1 MIKNYKKIALL
12 PIFALLWACNTD
24 DDTKILESSILG
36 KHNYATQT
44 IDVPIQIENIKVQN
58 VQTNGLN
65 TYQLG
70 QLTQG
75 DFGTTSSS
83 IVAQVSLSTLSPTFG
98 ELTQTNEAKTEYYD
112 EKETVE
118 SAYLYLPFYSTASQ
132 TTVNNEQVTTY
143 KLDSIFGNTS
153 ATFSLNVSELDYYL
167 SDTDANL
174 GKKAYFSNQNTP
186 TKATLATNVSTS
198 ISNSQIIRYQFDD
211 PTTTDDES
219 KTERDRL
226 APGIR
231 IAIDPAIFQTYL
243 LDKEGDSALSSNATF
258 TQLLKGIVISAT
270 NFSDDVLALINLAN
284 AKIEVIY
291 TYVHKKDGQEYTKK
305 GLYELKLLQ
314 VVTSQNST
322 VTQQYSIAFNKYEVT
337 NDNITTS
344 ADNIYLKGGQGY
356 VAEVTIPEATIQ
368 ELKNKKALI
377 TQADLIFYVDENKQ
391 NSMNIQKQPLYMV
404 AYKANSGAVLAD
416 FNTDVSYNNNV
427 ISSLATLKS
436 DTNGKYYK
444 LRITDHITE
453 LIKGGKNVKIGVATS
468 TNIVSAS
475 MDAKLYNDSNST
487 ERYTVAGNAES
498 PLCTILFGNST
509 NVNEAVRFKLR
520 VHYATSK

>member
-1 MIKNYKKIALL
+1 MIKIYKKIVL
-12 PIFALLWACNTD
+12 PTAFILLWACNTD

-36 KHNYATQT
+36 AHNYSTQT
-44 IDVPIQIENIKVQN
+44 TDIPIEIENIKVQN
-58 VQTNGLN
+58 IQTNALN

-75 DFGTTSSS
+75 DFGTTLSS
-83 IVAQVSLSTLSPTFG
+83 IVTQVSLSTLNPTFG
-98 ELTQTNEAKTEYYD
+98 KITQENEGKAEYYN

-143 KLDSIFGNTS
+143 KLDSIFGNKS
-153 ATFSLNVSELDYYL
+153 ATFNLNVSEIDYYL
-167 SDTDANL
+167 SDTDTNL
-174 GKKAYFSNQNTP
+174 GKKAYFSNQNIP
-186 TKATLATNVSTS
+186 TSTSLATNVSTS
-198 ISNSQIIRYQFDD
+198 ISSSQIIRYQFDD

-219 KTERDRL
+219 KKERDRL

-243 LDKEGDSALSSNATF
+243 LDKEGDNVLNNNATF
-258 TQLLKGIVISAT
+258 TQLLKGVMISPT

-284 AKIEVIY
+284 AKIEVVY
-291 TYVHKKDGQEYTKK
+291 TYVHKKDGQEYTQK
-305 GLYELKLLQ
+305 GLYELNLLR
-314 VVTSQNST
+314 VVTSQNAT
-322 VTQQYSIAFNKYEVT
+322 IQYSIAFNKYQVT

-344 ADNIYLKGGQGY
+344 TDNIYLKGGQGY
-356 VAEVTIPEATIQ
+356 VAEVTIPEANIQ

-377 TQADLIFYVDENKQ
+377 IQADLIFYVDQNKQ
-391 NSMNIQKQPLYMV
+391 NLANIKKQPLYMV
-404 AYKANSGAVLAD
+404 AYKANSGAVLED
-416 FNTDVSYNNNV
+416 FKTDVSYNNNV

-436 DTNGKYYK
+436 DAGGKYYK
-444 LRITDHITE
+444 LRITDHVTE

-468 TNIVSAS
+468 TNIISNS
-475 MDAKLYNDSNST
+475 MNAKLYNDTNST
-487 ERYTVAGNAES
+487 ERYTVVGNAES

-509 NVNEAVRFKLR
+509 NVNESVRFKLQVR
-520 VHYATSK
+520 YATPK